1 MFLRLWLLGVL
12 FLWDLDLF
20 LLWLFLDLLLGLLWL
35 SLLFIRILLGLL
47 GLSLEILG
55 SSLLG
60 WLVLL
65 WLFGGLI
72 FVL

>member
-12 FLWDLDLF
+12 FFWDLDLF
-20 LLWLFLDLLLGLLWL
+20 LDFFFDLLLGLLWL
-35 SLLFIRILLGLL
+35 SLLFIWVLLSLL
-47 GLSLEILG
+47 CLGLEILG

-65 WLFGGLI
+65 
-72 FVL
+72 